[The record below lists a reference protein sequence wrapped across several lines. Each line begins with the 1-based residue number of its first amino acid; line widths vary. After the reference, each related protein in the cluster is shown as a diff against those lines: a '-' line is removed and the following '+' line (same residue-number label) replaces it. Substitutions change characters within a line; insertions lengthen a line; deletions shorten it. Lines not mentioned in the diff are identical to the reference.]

1 MKKINN
7 AVGSIGRS
15 RPEPG
20 MIKNLHFTDK
30 NEQRMV
36 THPVFPGRV
45 ITLGS
50 SLLIAVNRLYGGVCI
65 QGDGIKSGLIQP
77 TGIVVQQHGLQKV
90 RAPLWPSFLSV
101 EDMAFSLMA
110 FFKLSMTLTRPS
122 PEKVAMW
129 QRRLI
134 PLNEAKT
141 TASSI
146 WLTPNFV
153 ALCHCIGEVR
163 SKKMYDALLVHVF

>member
-1 MKKINN
+1 MIKKGIQIFEFHLNQIAPVPGLKKVKQFTCKKSTVSSEEYAPDLVGQTRADFMKKINN

-36 THPVFPGRV
+36 THPIFFGRV
-45 ITLGS
+45 ISFSS

-77 TGIVVQQHGLQKV
+77 TGIVVQQHGLQSSCAALAK
-90 RAPLWPSFLSV
+90 L
-101 EDMAFSLMA
+101 
-110 FFKLSMTLTRPS
+110 FKR
-122 PEKVAMW
+122 
-129 QRRLI
+129 
-134 PLNEAKT
+134 
-141 TASSI
+141 
-146 WLTPNFV
+146 
-153 ALCHCIGEVR
+153 
-163 SKKMYDALLVHVF
+163 